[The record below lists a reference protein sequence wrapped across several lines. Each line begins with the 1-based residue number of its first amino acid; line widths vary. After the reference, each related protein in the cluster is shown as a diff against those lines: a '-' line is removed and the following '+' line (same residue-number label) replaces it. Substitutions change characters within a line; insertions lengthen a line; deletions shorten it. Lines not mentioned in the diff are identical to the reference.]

1 MKKLFRIALVAGCM
15 LLVGNVASAQQKIA
29 HINSADLIKAMPE
42 VANADKKLEEYKG
55 TLDNDGKTMY
65 TEYQSKVQDYQSKEK
80 TLSDAMKE
88 VKIKEIQDLEKRIQ
102 EFQQKA
108 SEDFERKR
116 GELYD
121 PILKKAEDA
130 VKAVAK
136 EKGYAYVLDITQPGV
151 VYFDGGINI
160 LGDVKAKLGLK

>member
-88 VKIKEIQDLEKRIQ
+88 VKIKEIQDLEK
-102 EFQQKA
+102 EFKN
-108 SEDFERKR
+108 SNKR
-116 GELYD
+116 R
-121 PILKKAEDA
+121 LKTL
-130 VKAVAK
+130 K
-136 EKGYAYVLDITQPGV
+136 EKEVSCMIRS
-151 VYFDGGINI
+151 
-160 LGDVKAKLGLK
+160 